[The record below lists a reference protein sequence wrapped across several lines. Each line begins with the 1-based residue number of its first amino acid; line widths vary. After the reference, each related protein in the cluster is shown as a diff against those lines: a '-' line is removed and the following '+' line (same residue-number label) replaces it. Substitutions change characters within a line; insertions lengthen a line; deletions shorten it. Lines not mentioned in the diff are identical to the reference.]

1 MGVGPGT
8 GPSPNSFR
16 NQFRFSQW
24 RLTLKRQQILNSAG
38 AHCADIGR
46 THPTCTQYV
55 GPTQNTDWHVEKW
68 RDCTL
73 WGVGRGLY
81 PMQGASRQSYVSEL
95 LGPINYRLQT
105 WHETSTLCELSV
117 SRTLA
122 SLSQLA
128 HLEPWLCTWSKM
140 NRVRTEHARPTAPSP
155 GAYVPIKN
163 IKLRSLVR
171 TRRI

>member
-1 MGVGPGT
+1 MPVRTAQISVELILRVPNMWGPHKTLIGT
-8 GPSPNSFR
+8 WKNGE
-16 NQFRFSQW
+16 
-24 RLTLKRQQILNSAG
+24 I
-38 AHCADIGR
+38 AHC
-46 THPTCTQYV
+46 
-55 GPTQNTDWHVEKW
+55 
-68 RDCTL
+68 
-73 WGVGRGLY
+73 GVWAVDSIW
-81 PMQGASRQSYVSEL
+81 QGASRQSYVSEL
-95 LGPINYRLQT
+95 LGPINYSLQT

-122 SLSQLA
+122 SFSQLP

-140 NRVRTEHARPTAPSP
+140 NRVRIEHARPTAPSP